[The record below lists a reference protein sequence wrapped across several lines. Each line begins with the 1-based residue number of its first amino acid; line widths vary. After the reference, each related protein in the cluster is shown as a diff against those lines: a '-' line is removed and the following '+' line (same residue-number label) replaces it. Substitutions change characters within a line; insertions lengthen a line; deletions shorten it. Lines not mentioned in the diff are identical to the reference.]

1 MANWTKLGLIS
12 SAVFASL
19 TAYCADSQRVTSLNQ
34 AEVKALIS
42 AQSTLSS
49 NNTYFAPINNHGVKQ
64 LKATHQRMQQ
74 FVLNTPIWGQ
84 QLSVQTASQH
94 VSGFYAANLDVNKLK
109 QLQTQTVNDNDF
121 AQAILKKA
129 KLDAN
134 TDYELHE
141 TKRYVYLENGDA
153 VFAQLVQLEIK
164 LPNEVLKPTALITEH
179 NNKVVKYWNDIHHAE
194 ATGPGGNEKMGRV
207 EFGDDLPA
215 MQVTQDGDTC
225 YLENEKV
232 KTVSLESN
240 DNNTEAFSFP
250 CSRNTHKEINGAY
263 SPLNEAHAYGTAVF
277 DMYNDWYGTAPL
289 TFQLLMRVHYGN
301 SYENAFWNGSAMTFG
316 DGASRF
322 HPLTSLDI
330 VSHEVSHGFTDQN
343 SDLIYREQSGG
354 INEAFSDIAG
364 EAAEFFLRGENDWLI
379 GADIMK
385 TATAIRYFE
394 TPSLDGASIDH
405 ADDYYGGI
413 DVHYSSGVFNRAFFL
428 LANTEGWGVRKAFD
442 VMVRANQQYWVASTD
457 FVDGACG
464 VINSA
469 IDLGYEIPDVVSA
482 FEQVGVECDNIQFI
496 DADQDGMD
504 DNWELL
510 YGLNPADANDAEL
523 DLDLDTLSNLQEYQ
537 LGSFPNN
544 TDSDNDGLQDGD
556 EVNQYNTS
564 PANADSDSDRM
575 PDGWEVQYQ
584 LDPTSSADANL
595 DNDED
600 GFSNVIEY
608 FNDTDPTDAASFPE
622 GTLELFYNFED
633 GLVPESFVHS
643 NQSSPWF
650 VTEIEGQK
658 VLTNNDIGDSQRTS
672 TKFEFV
678 AQQGAISFDYKTD
691 TEQGYDYLEVYL
703 NGEQVLRTSGQ
714 QEWSSFN
721 YSVLPGA
728 NEIEFVFDKDASVST
743 QADAVYID
751 NIYIGDNS
759 LDTDQDGMPDFW
771 EVQYGLD
778 INDASDAAG
787 DLDNDGLSNLAEYQ
801 NQTAPNNSDS
811 DSDGM
816 PDGWEVQYGLAPNDP
831 EDATLDAD
839 NDGFSNLE
847 EFTLGTEPNNAD
859 SFPVA
864 LDITTSFEENTLP
877 EWLTTPNDSNAAW
890 VLDTDMA
897 TDGQQSIRS
906 GEITSGQTSSF
917 AITGYFDEGL
927 LLFQSYLNM
936 GQGGDF
942 FAVIVNGEYFYSDFI
957 VPEWKTEIV
966 NIPSGLNTIEFLY
979 YEDTDSN
986 STERFILLDNF
997 IWLPN
1002 GSDRD
1007 SDSDGMPDH
1016 WEVQYGLDINDA
1028 SDATGDLDN
1037 DGLSNLAEYQ
1047 NQTAP
1052 NNSDSDSDGMPDG
1065 WEVQYGLAPTDP
1077 EDAALDADND
1087 GFSNLEEF
1095 TLGTEPNNAESYPTS
1110 LDITTSFEGNT
1121 LPEWLTTPDS
1131 SNAEWVIDRDMTSD
1145 GQQSIRSG
1153 DISDDEIS
1161 SFVVSG
1167 IFSEG
1172 KLLFD
1177 LYQDTQQ
1184 WCCDYLQIFIN
1195 DEEVYKSYGLPQRTW
1210 LYQHISIPEGLNT
1223 IEFRYRKDGSYSTEE
1238 DLVRLDNFVFLT
1250 NNSTRDS
1257 DNDGLPDLWELEY
1270 GLNWND
1276 SADAQTDSDIDG
1288 LTALQEFQAQTSPI
1302 NSDTDSDQLPDGF
1315 EVDNTL
1321 NPLNA
1326 ADAALDNDVD
1336 SYTNLQE
1343 FYANSDVNSSASL
1356 PRQISQ
1362 LSEDFESDL
1371 LPEWF
1376 VQTADSTAGWELST
1390 EWHQSGSQSLKVN
1403 TDDYNDI
1410 AGFAI
1415 AGEFEAGLI
1424 VFESNGRNIQVYL
1437 NDQLVK
1443 DVNSYQETM
1452 SAISLSN
1459 GFNVVRFIGRR
1470 SSHIDDISLGIEIP
1484 ADRDSDSDGIPD
1496 VWELE
1501 YGLNPRDSY
1510 DATHDVDY
1518 DGLTNIQEYNLN
1530 SNPATNDT
1538 DNDGVQDSEDSHPN
1552 DASQGENQA
1561 PVFVDLSEQKI
1572 EARSDRTRLRDIY
1585 IPEVTD
1591 NGHLEPNVYLVS
1603 SNYLELG
1610 PHQVTWRARDNV
1622 GNETEDHVQT
1632 INIVDTTAPEYR
1644 RGLSDAVVR
1653 THEQLAA
1660 LLTERNVFYDRVD
1673 QYDVTV
1679 SIDPSVSLHSGNRRI
1694 PVSVTD
1700 KSGNSETHIVDVGI
1714 LPELIIPEA
1723 IVSAQE
1729 GELSLPLILDG
1740 ESPFSSMSLDLE
1752 VDGNHVLGL
1761 YIDNGDLKLSPQIKV
1776 ESSLF
1781 IEGAN
1786 IKVKN
1791 VSGAYVAEHDTSVL
1805 SVKPA
1810 QYTPNLTAS
1819 LMVDQ
1824 LPTSVLES
1832 TQTYAELRFF
1842 VEDLNVGNE
1851 HEVEVSPALS
1861 SGYLDYSTWYRDG
1874 TYGFNPSELEV
1885 GTHNFTIKVTE
1896 TNTESPLSSEI
1907 VLPITIVAP
1916 LELTDADTD
1925 NDGISDAEEG
1935 VTDRDR
1941 DGIVDYLDA
1950 ISSPSIATLGDNQSL
1965 NVLDMSARVTLGQVK
1980 SGLTDG
1986 FATDMSIT
1994 AEMVEQYSETAFGST
2009 EQLFDPHYRDISK
2022 TASVTA
2028 VLLAGNTS
2036 ATLTLPSQVTTL
2048 LNTTPKVRALTSNGW
2063 ITLEEVQTDES
2074 CTHCVAFNVTD
2085 GGDMDLDGSVNGQ
2098 VEVVAKLAIA
2108 DANRLPELVLEAP
2121 ESINE
2126 NTSFELDAS
2135 QSFDLDKDEISYTWS
2150 ISNAAIELE
2159 PKDDGKVTLT
2169 VGELAESIDTVLT
2182 LVLNDGYGI
2191 VEREFNITFNHVNAL
2206 PVITLTDFIQV
2217 NEQTAVAVSASATD
2231 KESTSLSYE
2240 WTQKMGLAVEIQDA
2254 TSQILA
2260 FTAPSVT
2267 VDKDLE
2273 FELAVN
2279 DGSDIAKSLIKVKVL
2294 NNQTDGSGSGS
2305 TDGGSTDGG
2314 STDGGST
2321 DSGS

>member
-19 TAYCADSQRVTSLNQ
+19 TAHSADSQRVTSLNQ

-84 QLSVQTASQH
+84 QLSIQTASQH

-109 QLQTQTVNDNDF
+109 QLQTQTVNENDF

-164 LPNEVLKPTALITEH
+164 LPDEVLKPTALITEH

-289 TFQLLMRVHYGN
+289 TFQLLMRVHYGD
-301 SYENAFWNGSAMTFG
+301 SYENAFWDGSAMTFG

-343 SDLIYREQSGG
+343 SDLIYSEQSGG

-379 GADIMK
+379 GADVMK
-385 TATAIRYFE
+385 TATALRYFE

-510 YGLNPADANDAEL
+510 YGLNPADANDAQL
-523 DLDLDTLSNLQEYQ
+523 DLDSDTLSNLQEYQ
-537 LGSFPNN
+537 LGSLPNN

-600 GFSNVIEY
+600 GFSNVVEY

-778 INDASDAAG
+778 INDASDATG
-787 DLDNDGLSNLAEYQ
+787 DLDSDGLSNLGEYQ
-801 NQTAPNNSDS
+801 SQTLPNNPDS
-811 DSDGM
+811 D
-816 PDGWEVQYGLAPNDP
+816 A
-831 EDATLDAD
+831 
-839 NDGFSNLE
+839 
-847 EFTLGTEPNNAD
+847 
-859 SFPVA
+859 
-864 LDITTSFEENTLP
+864 
-877 EWLTTPNDSNAAW
+877 
-890 VLDTDMA
+890 
-897 TDGQQSIRS
+897 
-906 GEITSGQTSSF
+906 
-917 AITGYFDEGL
+917 
-927 LLFQSYLNM
+927 
-936 GQGGDF
+936 
-942 FAVIVNGEYFYSDFI
+942 
-957 VPEWKTEIV
+957 
-966 NIPSGLNTIEFLY
+966 
-979 YEDTDSN
+979 
-986 STERFILLDNF
+986 
-997 IWLPN
+997 
-1002 GSDRD
+1002 
-1007 SDSDGMPDH
+1007 
-1016 WEVQYGLDINDA
+1016 
-1028 SDATGDLDN
+1028 
-1037 DGLSNLAEYQ
+1037 
-1047 NQTAP
+1047 
-1052 NNSDSDSDGMPDG
+1052 DGMPDG
-1065 WEVQYGLAPTDP
+1065 WEVQYGLAPTNP
-1077 EDAALDADND
+1077 EDAAIDTDND
-1087 GFSNLEEF
+1087 GFSNLMEF
-1095 TLGTEPNNAESYPTS
+1095 ALGTEPNNAESFPAS

-1131 SNAEWVIDRDMTSD
+1131 SNADWVIDRDMTSE

-1153 DISDDEIS
+1153 AITDSQNSAFEIS
-1161 SFVVSG
+1161 GVFEQG
-1167 IFSEG
+1167 H
-1172 KLLFD
+1172 LLFE
-1177 LYQDTQQ
+1177 LYQDRERCCDNLVININNQEVYRSNGDENQQ
-1184 WCCDYLQIFIN
+1184 WL
-1195 DEEVYKSYGLPQRTW
+1195 SRS
-1210 LYQHISIPEGLNT
+1210 ISIPAGINNIT
-1223 IEFRYRKDGSYSTEE
+1223 FTYYKDSSVSSGE
-1238 DLVRLDNFVFLT
+1238 DLIRLDNFVWLA
-1250 NNSTRDS
+1250 NNSTRDN
-1257 DNDGLPDLWELEY
+1257 DNDGLPDVWELEY
-1270 GLNWND
+1270 GLDWND
-1276 SADAQTDSDIDG
+1276 AADAQTDSDFDG

-1302 NSDTDSDQLPDGF
+1302 NSDTDSDLLPDGF
-1315 EVDNTL
+1315 EVGNTL
-1321 NPLNA
+1321 NPLDA
-1326 ADAALDNDVD
+1326 ADAALDNDSD

-1362 LSEDFESDL
+1362 LSEDFEGDS
-1371 LPEWF
+1371 LPEWL
-1376 VQTADSTAGWELST
+1376 VQTADSTIGWGLST

-1403 TDDYNDI
+1403 TDDHNDI

-1415 AGEFEAGLI
+1415 AGEFEAGLML
-1424 VFESNGRNIQVYL
+1424 FESNGRNIQVYL

-1470 SSHIDDISLGIEIP
+1470 SSYIDDISFGIEIP

-1501 YGLNPRDSY
+1501 YGLNPRDNY
-1510 DATHDVDY
+1510 DATHDFEN
-1518 DGLTNIQEYNLN
+1518 DGLTNLQEYNLN
-1530 SNPATNDT
+1530 ADPRSNDT
-1538 DNDGVQDSEDSHPN
+1538 DNDGVLDSEDSHPN

-1561 PVFVDLSEQKI
+1561 PVFGDLSEQTI
-1572 EARSDRTRLRDIY
+1572 EALATRTWIREVY
-1585 IPEVTD
+1585 FPEVTD
-1591 NGHLEPNVYLVS
+1591 NGHLEPDVYLVS
-1603 SNYLELG
+1603 NDYLELG
-1610 PHQVTWRARDNV
+1610 SYQVTWRARDKA
-1622 GNETEDHVQT
+1622 GNETENHVQT
-1632 INIVDTTAPEYR
+1632 INIVDTTAPVTR
-1644 RGLSDAVVR
+1644 RGLSEAVVK

-1660 LLTERNVFYDRVD
+1660 LMTERNVFYDRVD

-1679 SIDPSVSLHSGNRRI
+1679 SIDSSASLHSGNRRI
-1694 PVSVTD
+1694 PVSVFD
-1700 KSGNSETHIVDVGI
+1700 NSGNSETYLVDVGI
-1714 LPELIIPEA
+1714 LPELSIPETLV
-1723 IVSAQE
+1723 IAQE
-1729 GELSLPLILDG
+1729 GELSLPLVLDG
-1740 ESPFSSMSLDLE
+1740 ESPERYIRFNLE
-1752 VDGNHVLGL
+1752 VDGNYVRRFSMTT
-1761 YIDNGDLKLSPQIKV
+1761 DDLKLSRKIKV
-1776 ESSLF
+1776 ESPLLVN
-1781 IEGAN
+1781 GAS
-1786 IKVKN
+1786 IKVSE
-1791 VSGAYVAEHDTSVL
+1791 VYGAYVVEHDTSVL

-1819 LMVDQ
+1819 LVVDQ
-1824 LPTSVLES
+1824 LPTSVVES

-1842 VEDLNVGNE
+1842 VEDLNVGDE
-1851 HEVEVSPALS
+1851 HEVEVSPVLS
-1861 SGYLDYSTWYRDG
+1861 SGYLDYHILDRNG
-1874 TYGFNPSELEV
+1874 FYGFNPSELAV

-1950 ISSPSIATLGDNQSL
+1950 ISSPRIATLGDNQSL

-1980 SGLTDG
+1980 SGLTNG

-2022 TASVTA
+2022 IANVKA
-2028 VLLAGNTS
+2028 VLLADNTS
-2036 ATLTLPSQVTTL
+2036 ATLSLPSQITTL
-2048 LNTTPKVRALTSNGW
+2048 IDTTPKVRALTSNGW

-2074 CTHCVAFNVTD
+2074 CINCVAFNVTD
-2085 GGDMDLDGSVNGQ
+2085 GGDMDLDGVVNGQ
-2098 VEVVAKLAIA
+2098 VDVVTKLAVA

-2159 PKDDGKVTLT
+2159 PKDGGKVTLT

-2191 VEREFNITFNHVNAL
+2191 VEHEFNITFNHVNAL

-2217 NEQTAVAVSASATD
+2217 NEQTVVTVSASASD

-2240 WTQKMGLAVEIQDA
+2240 WTQKTGMVVEIQDA
-2254 TSQILA
+2254 TSQTLA

-2267 VDKDLE
+2267 ADTDLE

-2279 DGSDIAKSLIKVKVL
+2279 DGTDIAKSVIKVKVMNTQSDSSSGNSNSG
-2294 NNQTDGSGSGS
+2294 NNTKSESSG
-2305 TDGGSTDGG
+2305 GGSMPVWLLFASLVAVFVRRRSQVTLH
-2314 STDGGST
+2314 
-2321 DSGS
+2321 

>member
-19 TAYCADSQRVTSLNQ
+19 TAHSADSQRVTSLNQ

-84 QLSVQTASQH
+84 QLSIQTASQH

-109 QLQTQTVNDNDF
+109 QLQTQTVNENDF

-164 LPNEVLKPTALITEH
+164 LPDEVLKPTALITEH

-289 TFQLLMRVHYGN
+289 TFQLLMRVHYGD
-301 SYENAFWNGSAMTFG
+301 SYENAFWDGSAMTFG

-343 SDLIYREQSGG
+343 SDLIYSEQSGG

-379 GADIMK
+379 GADVMK
-385 TATAIRYFE
+385 TATALRYFE

-510 YGLNPADANDAEL
+510 YGLNPADANDAQL
-523 DLDLDTLSNLQEYQ
+523 DLDSDTLSNLQEYQ
-537 LGSFPNN
+537 LGSLPNN

-600 GFSNVIEY
+600 GFSNVVEY

-778 INDASDAAG
+778 INDASDATG
-787 DLDNDGLSNLAEYQ
+787 DLDSDGLSNLGEYQ
-801 NQTAPNNSDS
+801 SQTLPNNPDS
-811 DSDGM
+811 D
-816 PDGWEVQYGLAPNDP
+816 A
-831 EDATLDAD
+831 
-839 NDGFSNLE
+839 
-847 EFTLGTEPNNAD
+847 
-859 SFPVA
+859 
-864 LDITTSFEENTLP
+864 
-877 EWLTTPNDSNAAW
+877 
-890 VLDTDMA
+890 
-897 TDGQQSIRS
+897 
-906 GEITSGQTSSF
+906 
-917 AITGYFDEGL
+917 
-927 LLFQSYLNM
+927 
-936 GQGGDF
+936 
-942 FAVIVNGEYFYSDFI
+942 
-957 VPEWKTEIV
+957 
-966 NIPSGLNTIEFLY
+966 
-979 YEDTDSN
+979 
-986 STERFILLDNF
+986 
-997 IWLPN
+997 
-1002 GSDRD
+1002 
-1007 SDSDGMPDH
+1007 
-1016 WEVQYGLDINDA
+1016 
-1028 SDATGDLDN
+1028 
-1037 DGLSNLAEYQ
+1037 
-1047 NQTAP
+1047 
-1052 NNSDSDSDGMPDG
+1052 DGMPDG
-1065 WEVQYGLAPTDP
+1065 WEVQYGLAPTNP
-1077 EDAALDADND
+1077 EDAAIDTDND
-1087 GFSNLEEF
+1087 GFSNLMEF
-1095 TLGTEPNNAESYPTS
+1095 ALGTEPNNAESFPAS

-1131 SNAEWVIDRDMTSD
+1131 SNADWVIDRDMTSE

-1153 DISDDEIS
+1153 AITDSQNSAFEIS
-1161 SFVVSG
+1161 GVFEQG
-1167 IFSEG
+1167 H
-1172 KLLFD
+1172 LLFE
-1177 LYQDTQQ
+1177 LYQDRERCCDNLVININNQEVYRSNGDENQQ
-1184 WCCDYLQIFIN
+1184 WL
-1195 DEEVYKSYGLPQRTW
+1195 SRS
-1210 LYQHISIPEGLNT
+1210 ISIPAGINNIT
-1223 IEFRYRKDGSYSTEE
+1223 FTYYKDSSVSSGE
-1238 DLVRLDNFVFLT
+1238 DLIRLDNFVWLA
-1250 NNSTRDS
+1250 NNSTRDN
-1257 DNDGLPDLWELEY
+1257 DNDGLPDVWELEY
-1270 GLNWND
+1270 GLDWND
-1276 SADAQTDSDIDG
+1276 AADAQTDSDFDG

-1315 EVDNTL
+1315 EVGNTL
-1321 NPLNA
+1321 NPLDA
-1326 ADAALDNDVD
+1326 ADAALDNDSD

-1362 LSEDFESDL
+1362 LSEDFEGDS
-1371 LPEWF
+1371 LPEWL
-1376 VQTADSTAGWELST
+1376 VQTADSTIGWGLST

-1403 TDDYNDI
+1403 TDDHNDI

-1415 AGEFEAGLI
+1415 AGEFEAGLML
-1424 VFESNGRNIQVYL
+1424 FESNGRNIQVYL

-1470 SSHIDDISLGIEIP
+1470 SSYIDDISFGIEIP

-1501 YGLNPRDSY
+1501 YGLNPRDNY
-1510 DATHDVDY
+1510 DATHDFEN
-1518 DGLTNIQEYNLN
+1518 DGLTNLQEYNLN
-1530 SNPATNDT
+1530 ADPRSNDT
-1538 DNDGVQDSEDSHPN
+1538 DNDGVLDSEDSHPN

-1561 PVFVDLSEQKI
+1561 PVFGDLSEQTI
-1572 EARSDRTRLRDIY
+1572 EALATRTWIREVY
-1585 IPEVTD
+1585 FPEVTD
-1591 NGHLEPNVYLVS
+1591 NGHLEPDVYLVS
-1603 SNYLELG
+1603 NDYLELG
-1610 PHQVTWRARDNV
+1610 SYQVTWRARDKA
-1622 GNETEDHVQT
+1622 GNETENHVQT
-1632 INIVDTTAPEYR
+1632 INIVDTTAPVTR
-1644 RGLSDAVVR
+1644 RGLSEAVVK

-1660 LLTERNVFYDRVD
+1660 LMTERNVFYDRVD

-1679 SIDPSVSLHSGNRRI
+1679 SIDSSASLHSGNRRI
-1694 PVSVTD
+1694 PVSVFD
-1700 KSGNSETHIVDVGI
+1700 NSGNSETYLVDVGI
-1714 LPELIIPEA
+1714 LPELSIPETLV
-1723 IVSAQE
+1723 IAQE
-1729 GELSLPLILDG
+1729 GELSLPLVLDG
-1740 ESPFSSMSLDLE
+1740 ESPERYIRFNLE
-1752 VDGNHVLGL
+1752 VDGNYVRRFSMTT
-1761 YIDNGDLKLSPQIKV
+1761 DDLKLSRKIKV
-1776 ESSLF
+1776 ESPLLVN
-1781 IEGAN
+1781 GAS
-1786 IKVKN
+1786 IKVSE
-1791 VSGAYVAEHDTSVL
+1791 VYGAYVVEHDTSVL

-1819 LMVDQ
+1819 LVVDQ
-1824 LPTSVLES
+1824 LPTSVVES

-1842 VEDLNVGNE
+1842 VEDLNVGDE
-1851 HEVEVSPALS
+1851 HEVEVSPVLS
-1861 SGYLDYSTWYRDG
+1861 SGYLDYHILDRNG
-1874 TYGFNPSELEV
+1874 FYGFNPSELAV

-1950 ISSPSIATLGDNQSL
+1950 ISSPRIATLGDNQSL

-1980 SGLTDG
+1980 SGLTNG

-2022 TASVTA
+2022 IANVKA
-2028 VLLAGNTS
+2028 VLLADNTS
-2036 ATLTLPSQVTTL
+2036 ATLSLPSQITTL
-2048 LNTTPKVRALTSNGW
+2048 IDTTPKVRALTSNGW

-2074 CTHCVAFNVTD
+2074 CINCVAFNVTD
-2085 GGDMDLDGSVNGQ
+2085 GGDMDLDGVVNGQ
-2098 VEVVAKLAIA
+2098 VDVVTKLAVA

-2159 PKDDGKVTLT
+2159 PKDGGKVTLT

-2191 VEREFNITFNHVNAL
+2191 VEHEFNITFNHVNAL

-2217 NEQTAVAVSASATD
+2217 NEQTVVTVSASASD

-2240 WTQKMGLAVEIQDA
+2240 WTQKTGMVVEIQDA
-2254 TSQILA
+2254 TSQTLA

-2267 VDKDLE
+2267 ADTDLE

-2279 DGSDIAKSLIKVKVL
+2279 DGTDIAKSVIKVKVMNTQSDSSSGNSNSG
-2294 NNQTDGSGSGS
+2294 NNTKSESSG
-2305 TDGGSTDGG
+2305 GGSMPVWLLFASLVAVFVRRRSQVTLH
-2314 STDGGST
+2314 
-2321 DSGS
+2321 

>member
-12 SAVFASL
+12 SAVFASF
-19 TAYCADSQRVTSLNQ
+19 TAHSADSQRVTSLNQ

-84 QLSVQTASQH
+84 QLSIQTASQH

-109 QLQTQTVNDNDF
+109 QLQTHTVNENDF

-141 TKRYVYLENGDA
+141 TKRYVYLENGEA

-164 LPNEVLKPTALITEH
+164 LPNEVLKPTALITEY

-330 VSHEVSHGFTDQN
+330 VSHEVSHGFTEQN

-364 EAAEFFLRGENDWLI
+364 EAAEFFLRGANDWLI

-385 TATAIRYFE
+385 TATALRYFE
-394 TPSLDGASIDH
+394 TPSLDGVSIGH

-523 DLDLDTLSNLQEYQ
+523 DLDSDTLSNLQEYQ

-600 GFSNVIEY
+600 GFSNVVEY

-633 GLVPESFVHS
+633 GLVPENFVHS
-643 NQSSPWF
+643 DQSSPWF

-658 VLTNNDIGDSQRTS
+658 VLTNNDIGDSQRSS

-816 PDGWEVQYGLAPNDP
+816 PDGWEVQYGLAPTDP
-831 EDATLDAD
+831 SDAVLDAD
-839 NDGFSNLE
+839 DDGFSNLDE
-847 EFTLGTEPNNAD
+847 YLLGTEPNNAD
-859 SFPVA
+859 SFPVT

-877 EWLTTPNDSNAAW
+877 EWLTTP
-890 VLDTDMA
+890 
-897 TDGQQSIRS
+897 
-906 GEITSGQTSSF
+906 
-917 AITGYFDEGL
+917 
-927 LLFQSYLNM
+927 
-936 GQGGDF
+936 
-942 FAVIVNGEYFYSDFI
+942 
-957 VPEWKTEIV
+957 
-966 NIPSGLNTIEFLY
+966 
-979 YEDTDSN
+979 
-986 STERFILLDNF
+986 
-997 IWLPN
+997 
-1002 GSDRD
+1002 
-1007 SDSDGMPDH
+1007 
-1016 WEVQYGLDINDA
+1016 
-1028 SDATGDLDN
+1028 
-1037 DGLSNLAEYQ
+1037 
-1047 NQTAP
+1047 
-1052 NNSDSDSDGMPDG
+1052 
-1065 WEVQYGLAPTDP
+1065 
-1077 EDAALDADND
+1077 
-1087 GFSNLEEF
+1087 
-1095 TLGTEPNNAESYPTS
+1095 
-1110 LDITTSFEGNT
+1110 
-1121 LPEWLTTPDS
+1121 DS
-1131 SNAEWVIDRDMTSD
+1131 SNADWIIDRDMTSD

-1223 IEFRYRKDGSYSTEE
+1223 IEFRHRKGGSYSTEE

-1321 NPLNA
+1321 NPLDA

-1362 LSEDFESDL
+1362 LSEDFEGDL

-1376 VQTADSTAGWELST
+1376 VQTVDSTAGWELST

-1700 KSGNSETHIVDVGI
+1700 KSGNSETHTVDVGI

-1874 TYGFNPSELEV
+1874 TYGFNPSELEF

-1935 VTDRDR
+1935 LTDRDR

-1965 NVLDMSARVTLGQVK
+1965 YVLDMSARVTLGQVK
-1980 SGLTDG
+1980 SGFTDG

-1994 AEMVEQYSETAFGST
+1994 AEIVEQYSETAFGST

-2074 CTHCVAFNVTD
+2074 CTHCVAFNVID
-2085 GGDMDLDGSVNGQ
+2085 GGDMDLDGVVNGL
-2098 VEVVAKLAIA
+2098 VDVVTKLAVA
-2108 DANRLPELVLEAP
+2108 DANRLPELVFEAP

-2240 WTQKMGLAVEIQDA
+2240 WTQKTGMAVEIQDA
-2254 TSQILA
+2254 TSQTLA

-2267 VDKDLE
+2267 VDHDLE

-2321 DSGS
+2321 DSGSTNSTSISKSEGSGGGSMPVWLLLASLTAVFVRRRRQVTLH

>member
-19 TAYCADSQRVTSLNQ
+19 AAHSADSQRVTSLNQ

-84 QLSVQTASQH
+84 QLSIQTASQH
-94 VSGFYAANLDVNKLK
+94 VSGFYAANLDVNKIK
-109 QLQTQTVNDNDF
+109 QLQTHTVNESDF

-134 TDYELHE
+134 TAYELHE

-215 MQVTQDGDTC
+215 MQVTQDGDRC

-289 TFQLLMRVHYGN
+289 TFQLLMRVHYGD
-301 SYENAFWNGSAMTFG
+301 SYENAFWDGSAMTFG

-343 SDLIYREQSGG
+343 SDLIYDAQSGG

-379 GADIMK
+379 GADVMK
-385 TATAIRYFE
+385 TATALRYFE

-510 YGLNPADANDAEL
+510 YGLNPADANDAAL
-523 DLDLDTLSNLQEYQ
+523 DLDSDTLTNLQEYQ
-537 LGSFPNN
+537 FGSLPNN

-584 LDPTSSADANL
+584 LDPTSSDDANL

-608 FNDTDPTDAASFPE
+608 FSDTDPTDASSFPE
-622 GTLELFYNFED
+622 GSFEISYNFED

-678 AQQGAISFDYKTD
+678 AQQGAISFNYKTD

-728 NEIEFVFDKDASVST
+728 NEIEFVFDKDASAST

-787 DLDNDGLSNLAEYQ
+787 DLDNDGLSNLGEYQ
-801 NQTAPNNSDS
+801 SQTLPNHPDS
-811 DSDGM
+811 D
-816 PDGWEVQYGLAPNDP
+816 A
-831 EDATLDAD
+831 
-839 NDGFSNLE
+839 
-847 EFTLGTEPNNAD
+847 
-859 SFPVA
+859 
-864 LDITTSFEENTLP
+864 
-877 EWLTTPNDSNAAW
+877 
-890 VLDTDMA
+890 
-897 TDGQQSIRS
+897 
-906 GEITSGQTSSF
+906 
-917 AITGYFDEGL
+917 
-927 LLFQSYLNM
+927 
-936 GQGGDF
+936 
-942 FAVIVNGEYFYSDFI
+942 
-957 VPEWKTEIV
+957 
-966 NIPSGLNTIEFLY
+966 
-979 YEDTDSN
+979 
-986 STERFILLDNF
+986 
-997 IWLPN
+997 
-1002 GSDRD
+1002 
-1007 SDSDGMPDH
+1007 
-1016 WEVQYGLDINDA
+1016 
-1028 SDATGDLDN
+1028 
-1037 DGLSNLAEYQ
+1037 
-1047 NQTAP
+1047 
-1052 NNSDSDSDGMPDG
+1052 DGMPDG
-1065 WEVQYGLAPTDP
+1065 WEVQYGLAPTNP
-1077 EDAALDADND
+1077 EDAAIDTDND
-1087 GFSNLEEF
+1087 GFSNLMEF
-1095 TLGTEPNNAESYPTS
+1095 ALGTEPNNAESFPAS

-1131 SNAEWVIDRDMTSD
+1131 SNAEWVIDRGITSE

-1153 DISDDEIS
+1153 VITDSQNSAFEIS
-1161 SFVVSG
+1161 GVFEQG
-1167 IFSEG
+1167 H
-1172 KLLFD
+1172 LLFE
-1177 LYQDTQQ
+1177 LYQDREHCCDNLVININNQTVYRFNDDENQQ
-1184 WCCDYLQIFIN
+1184 WLS
-1195 DEEVYKSYGLPQRTW
+1195 KS
-1210 LYQHISIPEGLNT
+1210 ISIPAGINNIT
-1223 IEFRYRKDGSYSTEE
+1223 FTYYKDGSVSSGE
-1238 DLVRLDNFVFLT
+1238 DLIRLDNFVWLA
-1250 NNSTRDS
+1250 NSSTRDTDS
-1257 DNDGLPDLWELEY
+1257 DGLPDVWELEY
-1270 GLNWND
+1270 GLDWNNP
-1276 SADAQTDSDIDG
+1276 ADAQTDVDFDG

-1315 EVDNTL
+1315 EFDNTL
-1321 NPLNA
+1321 NPLDA
-1326 ADAALDNDVD
+1326 ADAALDNDSD

-1343 FYANSDVNSSASL
+1343 FYSNSDVNSAASL

-1362 LSEDFESDL
+1362 LSEDFEGDS

-1376 VQTADSTAGWELST
+1376 VKTADSTAGWELST
-1390 EWHQSGSQSLKVN
+1390 EWHQSGSKSLTVN
-1403 TDDYNDI
+1403 ADDYNQI
-1410 AGFAI
+1410 AGFVI
-1415 AGEFEAGLI
+1415 AGEFEAGLMM
-1424 VFESNGRNIQVYL
+1424 FESNGRDIQVYL

-1452 SAISLSN
+1452 SAITLSS
-1459 GFNVVRFIGRR
+1459 GFNVVRFVGRE
-1470 SSHIDDISLGIEIP
+1470 SSYIDDISFGIEIP
-1484 ADRDSDSDGIPD
+1484 ADRDTDSDGIPD

-1501 YGLNPRDSY
+1501 YELNPRDSY

-1518 DGLTNIQEYNLN
+1518 DGLTNLQEYNLN
-1530 SNPATNDT
+1530 ADPRSSDT

-1561 PVFVDLSEQKI
+1561 PVFGDLSEQTI
-1572 EARSDRTRLRDIY
+1572 EALGKQTWITDVY

-1591 NGHLEPNVYLVS
+1591 NGYLEPSVYLVS
-1603 SNYLELG
+1603 NDYLELG
-1610 PHQVTWRARDNV
+1610 QHQVTWRARDKV
-1622 GNETEDHVQT
+1622 GNETENHVQT

-1660 LLTERNVFYDRVD
+1660 LMIERNVFYDRVD
-1673 QYDVTV
+1673 EYDVTV
-1679 SIDPSVSLHSGNRRI
+1679 SIDPSVSLHAGNRRI
-1694 PVSVTD
+1694 PVSVFD

-1714 LPELIIPEA
+1714 LPELSIPEA
-1723 IVSAQE
+1723 LVIAQE
-1729 GELSLPLILDG
+1729 GELSLPLVLDG
-1740 ESPFSSMSLDLE
+1740 ESPERYIRFNLE
-1752 VDGNHVLGL
+1752 VDGNYVRRFS
-1761 YIDNGDLKLSPQIKV
+1761 ITTDDLKLSRKIKV
-1776 ESSLF
+1776 ESPLLVN
-1781 IEGAN
+1781 GAS
-1786 IKVKN
+1786 IKV
-1791 VSGAYVAEHDTSVL
+1791 SEIYGAYVVEHDTSVL
-1805 SVKPA
+1805 SVKQA

-1819 LMVDQ
+1819 LVVDQ
-1824 LPTSVLES
+1824 LPTSVVES

-1842 VEDLNVGNE
+1842 VEDLNVGDE

-1861 SGYLDYSTWYRDG
+1861 SGYLNYSTWYRDG
-1874 TYGFNPSELEV
+1874 NYGFSPNELGV
-1885 GTHNFTIKVTE
+1885 GLHNFKIKVTE
-1896 TNTESPLSSEI
+1896 TNAESSLSSEI
-1907 VLPITIVAP
+1907 VVPVTIIAP

-1950 ISSPSIATLGDNQSL
+1950 ISSPSIATLGDEQSL

-2022 TASVTA
+2022 IANVTA
-2028 VLLAGNTS
+2028 VLLANNTS
-2036 ATLTLPSQVTTL
+2036 VTLSLPSQITTL
-2048 LNTTPKVRALTSNGW
+2048 IDTTPKVRALTSNGW

-2074 CTHCVAFNVTD
+2074 CTNCVAFNVTD
-2085 GGDMDLDGSVNGQ
+2085 GGDMDLDGVVNGQ
-2098 VEVVAKLAIA
+2098 VDVVTKLAVA

-2191 VEREFNITFNHVNAL
+2191 VEHEFNITFNHVNAL
-2206 PVITLTDFIQV
+2206 PVITLADFIQV
-2217 NEQTAVAVSASATD
+2217 NEQTAVTVSASASD

-2240 WTQKMGLAVEIQDA
+2240 WTQKTGMVVEIQDA
-2254 TSQILA
+2254 TSQTLA

-2267 VDKDLE
+2267 ADTDLE

-2279 DGSDIAKSLIKVKVL
+2279 DGSDIAKSVVKVKVM
-2294 NNQTDGSGSGS
+2294 NSKSDSSG
-2305 TDGGSTDGG
+2305 GGSMPVWLLLASLAAIFVRRRSQVTLH
-2314 STDGGST
+2314 
-2321 DSGS
+2321 